1 MDFELVTGHNSL
13 EILYGRKCRPNA
25 WIERWLLVAFNSK
38 VKYLL
43 GHQTITDC
51 LSQLLDKH
59 AVRNADSQDM
69 EVEEYVKFMA
79 REVTPKAMSTR
90 RTVEWCPRPEHGLSI
105 CALPSSCSSLMPPL
119 YCACSFYVFCCFF
132 ISFSL
137 KNAN

>member
-1 MDFELVTGHNSL
+1 MAYNF
-13 EILYGRKCRPNA
+13 
-25 WIERWLLVAFNSK
+25 K

-43 GHQTITDC
+43 GHQNITDG

-90 RTVEWCPRPEHGLSI
+90 RTVE
-105 CALPSSCSSLMPPL
+105 
-119 YCACSFYVFCCFF
+119 
-132 ISFSL
+132 
-137 KNAN
+137 